1 MTWNCQSCTFI
12 NNASLDRCEMCN
24 AHRPRH
30 VVTNKVVVDLTT
42 EKEDIKELQRQRQKP
57 TMASMDSARK
67 RKRRLKEQSRNS
79 TTSNISSSIS
89 SIHVQK
95 EMSVNDEIQTLSS
108 TNDSHDSTTQTNRRL
123 PLDRTDNSHNAS
135 VSNSDCNIQRE
146 KKQKKHVV
154 NNNFHD
160 NLPSSPASSSS
171 SSSLPSSSFSSKGNT
186 VANTTKNKIRKSTV
200 QSTLFGSIVTKIKET
215 NPEKLSSKPM
225 KKKSSNIIQ
234 IDDEEDDN
242 EENYD
247 NHATNKSMFDISRKS
262 SSSSSSITN
271 FTSSS
276 SSSQLHIP
284 YEQLYQK
291 AIHAM
296 QNIFQIHSLRNLQP
310 KAIESVLQ
318 SKSQIIIMATG
329 GGKSLCYQL
338 PAVVLSGVTIV
349 VSPLI
354 ALMIDQVHALREK
367 GIEAVNISSANG
379 MKENTIIMQRL
390 LNINNGSDN
399 LKQSQ
404 GQGQGRGSQQTNKK
418 RKTVHDSNLKKKQ
431 IKLVYCTPELI
442 QTDKFRAVLSDLYKR
457 EKLSL
462 IAIDEAH
469 CLSTWGHDFRPAY
482 RKLSWLR
489 TSFPNVPCMACTAT
503 ATKKVIE
510 DIRNVLSLNNGEDC
524 HMSTFNRP
532 NIHYEVR
539 FKDNMGDAQALED
552 LTNVVIGE
560 HKKAFEEKV
569 PCSGIVY
576 VHKRDDTKLIAE
588 TITEA
593 GISAAPYHAGMKDK
607 ERKEMQRQWMNGEVK
622 VAVATVAFGMGIDL
636 AHVRYVLHWAMS
648 KSVEGFYQESG
659 RGGRDGLQSE
669 SILYY
674 SKDDASKFQF
684 LIRKTMEA
692 KASKGKSTSG
702 EHRSMETLDKMIKY
716 CTLTSCR
723 RQYLLKHFGE
733 NPKLICKKTCD
744 YCINPKKIEAAM
756 DVSMIAR
763 ARRDVNRQQRQLRH
777 AAKWVGPYGDDI
789 QDSSDEEF
797 YGNTSDSGLGIT
809 SYKSNSSNSFS
820 SKPSGF
826 KSAKDVLSQYQAME
840 KSKGQKNGFVTFK
853 KSLTLKSTD
862 DDNEMLS
869 SKNTSINV
877 PNHLRKKMRLSQNT
891 DSKANESTNLGS
903 KEYRSAADKL
913 RAELAELQRQKEKFA
928 SK

>member
-42 EKEDIKELQRQRQKP
+42 EREDIKEQQHQRRRQQQKP

-89 SIHVQK
+89 SIHVQ
-95 EMSVNDEIQTLSS
+95 EERSVNDEIQTLPS
-108 TNDSHDSTTQTNRRL
+108 TSDSNDSTTQTNRHL

-186 VANTTKNKIRKSTV
+186 VANATKNKIRKSTV

-262 SSSSSSITN
+262 SSSSSSSSITN

-318 SKSQIIIMATG
+318 SKSQIIVMATG

-404 GQGQGRGSQQTNKK
+404 GQGQGQGLDGFDHNEIE
-418 RKTVHDSNLKKKQ
+418 RKIMMEYFGRQCRCQADCVPYKEALLYCHCSATIENLDRAF
-431 IKLVYCTPELI
+431 I
-442 QTDKFRAVLSDLYKR
+442 FRDAVLNKLLDIEAKFYNLQEQKHNEKRLIHNTKNIMSNDITTGRTTYFHSDSFYHR
-457 EKLSL
+457 ETDSYFFKFQYSTIAQDVSLLS
-462 IAIDEAH
+462 IAKELVAKTSH
-469 CLSTWGHDFRPAY
+469 PETNLHRLFTKTFQR
-482 RKLSWLR
+482 LR
-489 TSFPNVPCMACTAT
+489 N
-503 ATKKVIE
+503 
-510 DIRNVLSLNNGEDC
+510 D
-524 HMSTFNRP
+524 
-532 NIHYEVR
+532 
-539 FKDNMGDAQALED
+539 
-552 LTNVVIGE
+552 
-560 HKKAFEEKV
+560 
-569 PCSGIVY
+569 GIVN
-576 VHKRDDTKLIAE
+576 L
-588 TITEA
+588 
-593 GISAAPYHAGMKDK
+593 
-607 ERKEMQRQWMNGEVK
+607 
-622 VAVATVAFGMGIDL
+622 IDL
-636 AHVRYVLHWAMS
+636 NEDTYMLLSKDHVLIPVMNNIMMS
-648 KSVEGFYQESG
+648 EEQYKY
-659 RGGRDGLQSE
+659 SE
-669 SILYY
+669 SIRLESLNRGRSSCTRTNVTSYHRPVTIP
-674 SKDDASKFQF
+674 SFCSSIPF
-684 LIRKTMEA
+684 A
-692 KASKGKSTSG
+692 K
-702 EHRSMETLDKMIKY
+702 MN
-716 CTLTSCR
+716 
-723 RQYLLKHFGE
+723 LLKRVVAL
-733 NPKLICKKTCD
+733 K
-744 YCINPKKIEAAM
+744 
-756 DVSMIAR
+756 R
-763 ARRDVNRQQRQLRH
+763 RRRD
-777 AAKWVGPYGDDI
+777 YDI
-789 QDSSDEEF
+789 
-797 YGNTSDSGLGIT
+797 
-809 SYKSNSSNSFS
+809 
-820 SKPSGF
+820 
-826 KSAKDVLSQYQAME
+826 
-840 KSKGQKNGFVTFK
+840 
-853 KSLTLKSTD
+853 
-862 DDNEMLS
+862 
-869 SKNTSINV
+869 
-877 PNHLRKKMRLSQNT
+877 H
-891 DSKANESTNLGS
+891 
-903 KEYRSAADKL
+903 KL
-913 RAELAELQRQKEKFA
+913 
-928 SK
+928 